1 MCALEAEQNTP
12 RRLVLLV
19 PGWFLCYD
27 KPNQPKGERT
37 MHKLVKN
44 IVKKNSVLAVTG
56 VISIVAGVVCLVAAA
71 VKTVKDVRNTVN
83 AALDDYA
90 EKQLTK

>member
-27 KPNQPKGERT
+27 KPNEPKGERT

-56 VISIVAGVVCLVAAA
+56 VISIVAGMVCLVAAA